1 MLELDESAPIREE
14 LQGVVLE
21 TPFCFEQLA
30 NLRSAKNSRAESL
43 RPSLQTP
50 FCLEPSTNGR
60 SEKNSK
66 A

>member
-1 MLELDESAPIREE
+1 ML
-14 LQGVVLE
+14 
-21 TPFCFEQLA
+21 FCLEQLA
-30 NLRSAKNSRAESL
+30 NLRSEKNSRAESL

-50 FCLEPSTNGR
+50 FCLEPSTNCR